1 MSRWKNATALGVGLL
16 SKNSAVQTTMCVVME
31 KTNSDVICHFSQHCV
46 ILDNWISA
54 TTFIHTHPHQN

>member
-31 KTNSDVICHFSQHCV
+31 KTNSDVIFV
-46 ILDNWISA
+46 ISVKIVWYKL
-54 TTFIHTHPHQN
+54 T